1 MGIRDIRDIGQ
12 INGIREI
19 YKETLGYVTTSKL
32 SLFKRM
38 KQAHSSILKAQK
50 MKKLYLLEAIIC
62 ILHQILTI
70 MMSSVVTLC

>member
-19 YKETLGYVTTSKL
+19 QKGNSGMCDNIKV
-32 SLFKRM
+32 FKRM

-50 MKKLYLLEAIIC
+50 MKKMYLLEAIIC